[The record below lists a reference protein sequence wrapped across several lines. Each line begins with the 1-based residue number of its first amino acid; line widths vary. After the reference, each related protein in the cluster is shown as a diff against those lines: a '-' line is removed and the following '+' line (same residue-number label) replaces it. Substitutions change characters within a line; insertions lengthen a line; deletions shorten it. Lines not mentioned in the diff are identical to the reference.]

1 MIRVLENTYYRYLFT
16 YRTNKEIGE
25 KVMAKDDIL

>member
-16 YRTNKEIGE
+16 YRKEIGE